1 MAIKKISSNSVNST
15 ASASCGMESEGI
27 ILDLLTQ
34 EGVVYKAK
42 FKIWRGTTKLTP
54 EDLGLEESDFSG
66 DDVDQMLTLG
76 KKQLVPKKQLNDI
89 TTLERQMNTFLKSH
103 GRQMFGSGYFIPNVL
118 MGETEKFINE
128 MSEKWNVATTS
139 FINNWANI
147 MAESRANWEKFFLG
161 RLSSAKKQAAISSL
175 DTHYPDIFVL
185 RKKFNFDIYRMNLR
199 VPEMLEPK
207 VANIEAQMEKASAR
221 NAARESARIAAI
233 KEAEGFV
240 AEAITQLRADL
251 GDVCDDLLGT
261 ITDSKV
267 GIHQKTLN
275 RFETIREHFKA
286 LNFTGDIQ
294 IDKLVD
300 GLYDEASKH
309 TAKELRDDPK
319 ALGKLAEVISLVGK
333 QAKDLMKQDSKDV
346 VEKFIK
352 QGKRKIINPFED

>member
-1 MAIKKISSNSVNST
+1 
-15 ASASCGMESEGI
+15 
-27 ILDLLTQ
+27 
-34 EGVVYKAK
+34 
-42 FKIWRGTTKLTP
+42 
-54 EDLGLEESDFSG
+54 
-66 DDVDQMLTLG
+66 
-76 KKQLVPKKQLNDI
+76 
-89 TTLERQMNTFLKSH
+89 
-103 GRQMFGSGYFIPNVL
+103 
-118 MGETEKFINE
+118 
-128 MSEKWNVATTS
+128 
-139 FINNWANI
+139 
-147 MAESRANWEKFFLG
+147 
-161 RLSSAKKQAAISSL
+161 
-175 DTHYPDIFVL
+175 
-185 RKKFNFDIYRMNLR
+185 
-199 VPEMLEPK
+199 
-207 VANIEAQMEKASAR
+207 MEKASAR
-221 NAARESARIAAI
+221 NVARESARIAAI
-233 KEAEGFV
+233 KEAESFV

-261 ITDSKV
+261 ITDSKI